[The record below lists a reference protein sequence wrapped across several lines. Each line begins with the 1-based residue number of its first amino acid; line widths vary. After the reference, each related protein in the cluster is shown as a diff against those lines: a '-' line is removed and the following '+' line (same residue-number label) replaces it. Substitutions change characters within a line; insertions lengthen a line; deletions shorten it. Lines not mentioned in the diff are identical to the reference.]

1 MAQQPEYVP
10 DFVVETAHYLLIPH
24 DLVTQDKR
32 QIDFPDVTSARARM
46 PLQAVAA
53 RPDRAAAGECWP
65 DR

>member
-32 QIDFPDVTSARARM
+32 
-46 PLQAVAA
+46 
-53 RPDRAAAGECWP
+53 
-65 DR
+65 